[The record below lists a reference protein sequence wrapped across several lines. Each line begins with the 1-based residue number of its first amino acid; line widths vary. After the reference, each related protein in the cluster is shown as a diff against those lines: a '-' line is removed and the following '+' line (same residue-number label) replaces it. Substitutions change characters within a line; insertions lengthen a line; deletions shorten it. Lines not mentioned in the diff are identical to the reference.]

1 MNDEHKEN
9 ISRSEIPLLYDIIHS
24 AIKETNANYFE
35 VIGILNFIIS
45 EMLDE
50 IKLLND
56 EYNQDKYGYGEDDM
70 EDEET

>member
-1 MNDEHKEN
+1 MADEHTEN
-9 ISRSEIPLLYDIIHS
+9 ISRDEIPLLYDIIQS

-35 VIGILNFIIS
+35 VIGVLNLIAS

-56 EYNQDKYGYGEDDM
+56 DHAHGECGCDDN